1 MNKTRSNKALRLFLL
16 LSILIILLP
25 VGVLIIWSFA
35 NRWPWPGLLP
45 ETWSLRALKE
55 VFEPH
60 NQLLPILL
68 SSMLLSLTVAVLS
81 ALVATMTARALV
93 VYDFYGKSI
102 IDFLSMVPNL
112 VPATVFAMGAH
123 VLFIRMSLANTVSG
137 VILVHLI
144 YTLPYSVNIMKDLTS
159 SVGVKMETQAYVL
172 GASPLKSFIYISLP
186 LLAPGI
192 MASISMAYI
201 LSFSQYFLTLLI
213 GGGRVKTFSILM
225 VPFIAKGDRSI
236 SSVYALVFILSSLFV
251 FVTIEKIIK
260 KLTYSKKEGER

>member
-1 MNKTRSNKALRLFLL
+1 MNKTRSDKALRIFLL
-16 LSILIILLP
+16 ISILTILIPL
-25 VGVLIIWSFA
+25 GVLIIWSFA
-35 NRWPWPGLLP
+35 ARWPWPGLLP
-45 ETWSLRALKE
+45 ETWSLRAFKD

-60 NQLLPILL
+60 NQLFPILC
-68 SSMLLSLTVAVLS
+68 SSIVLSLTVAVLS
-81 ALVATMTARALV
+81 AIVAVMTARALI
-93 VYDFYGKSI
+93 VYDFYGKSF

-123 VLFIRMSLANTVSG
+123 VLFIRISLANTALG

-159 SVGVKMETQAYVL
+159 SIGVKMETQAYIL
-172 GASPLKSFIYISLP
+172 GASPFKTFIHISLP

-192 MASISMAYI
+192 LASISMAYI

-213 GGGRVKTFSILM
+213 GGGKVKTFSILM

-236 SSVYALVFILSSLFV
+236 SSVYALVFIISSLLV

-260 KLTYSKKEGER
+260 KITYTKKEGEK